1 MLQIPGVGCDDLM
14 IVRTQTDIAGC
25 YDTLGQH
32 ELAYPIMARAYAKR
46 VAKVGAAEPATLNL
60 AGNLGRTTLKLKKYA
75 EARDLLGGRVP
86 VAIQVLGKEHHVT
99 IRLRWFYC
107 QAIYKD
113 ADATLGEVREAVT
126 MLEDV
131 AITSRRVFGAEH
143 PTARGCQ
150 YALDEARLLASIRTD

>member
-1 MLQIPGVGCDDLM
+1 MREGELRRPDLPNFR
-14 IVRTQTDIAGC
+14 VRRA
-25 YDTLGQH
+25 
-32 ELAYPIMARAYAKR
+32 ARGP
-46 VAKVGAAEPATLNL
+46 VLTLNL
-60 AGNLGRTTLKLKKYA
+60 AGNLGRTMIKVKKYA
-75 EARDLLGGRVP
+75 EARNLLGGRVP

-99 IRLRWFYC
+99 TRLRWFYC

-150 YALDEARLLASIRTD
+150 YALDEARLLASVRTD